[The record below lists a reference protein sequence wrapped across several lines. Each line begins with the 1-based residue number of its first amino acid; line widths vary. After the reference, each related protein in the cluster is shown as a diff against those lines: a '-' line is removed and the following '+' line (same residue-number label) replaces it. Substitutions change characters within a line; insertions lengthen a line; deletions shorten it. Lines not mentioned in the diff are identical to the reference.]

1 MFSWPQKLLKS
12 ISWNV
17 VERWDKGQRRTC
29 LLLQQN
35 SLKGLYFYLSF
46 FNIARGCHTVGVSC
60 LVSSFLVL
68 FLKSNSF
75 PVLFWIVTLL
85 SFQVTC
91 PSSCV
96 TGLIVFPDSW
106 LCPPVP
112 SSPMCSYSLR
122 LPSSCASVSSYVL
135 IPALILDSWT
145 IAIVTL
151 ALCLLSIPPVEWLL
165 FVAFCFSV

>member
-1 MFSWPQKLLKS
+1 MSCFM
-12 ISWNV
+12 
-17 VERWDKGQRRTC
+17 
-29 LLLQQN
+29 
-35 SLKGLYFYLSF
+35 
-46 FNIARGCHTVGVSC
+46 SC
-60 LVSSFLVL
+60 LVISGFI
-68 FLKSNSF
+68 LKSNSF

-122 LPSSCASVSSYVL
+122 LPSSCASVSSYVF
-135 IPALILDSWT
+135 IPALILEYWT

-151 ALCLLSIPPVEWLL
+151 ASCLLSIPQVVYSSSWVIIICSLL
-165 FVAFCFSV
+165 FQCIVLVRFIYRSFVFPPFGALLFICNFYCIDSLS